1 MKMWSEGGDVEEQ
14 IQELKTITQLQE
26 QCRALQVQ
34 AMKEKTVK
42 NKAAVALLRSNI
54 RRGTQEWALAK
65 NHDKRSISRACGDD
79 VPMRLAHCR
88 CSMEVARE
96 KLRKYVFDRVNVHNV
111 LIHLVRRRGQQLE
124 GLQLQLE
131 GLQHQPVAT
140 KEELRLLQVIRQLE
154 NNIEKT
160 TIKITTSQ
168 NIHLLY
174 MGLLDYL
181 KKELSGYPTELDKL
195 QNLMADYCSELSDMT
210 VMSQD
215 AMMITDEVK
224 MNLRQ
229 KEAAF
234 IEERRARE
242 NRLNQQK
249 KMIDKIHTKET
260 SEKYRRGRRDLDFP
274 TNLMSA
280 ESLKVRK
287 KEASQADVEYQTNLT
302 ALLEK
307 IKTAVRCSHLWDI
320 TGQFLAQ
327 RNTEDNLQLQM
338 MECEERRTQL
348 VALMRKLEMEEALL
362 KFHQTSS
369 SDSSESVQHK
379 MQDLLKEE
387 QERLKLAH
395 TNMTKSQRLLLTLQM
410 GIDNLYLR
418 LVGIALPAAQKTA
431 TPDSLDGLDLHS
443 KLAYCERKL
452 LYLVDKLQALST
464 TEEVTP
470 GRGGDASPDR
480 VPSEL
485 TVPRALQDN
494 TKVRD
499 ALESS
504 TLKEKQNTR
513 ITFEELE
520 DDMIE
525 TFHFADVDHS
535 YVPSRAEIK
544 KQSQR
549 VIEEKFKTAK
559 KKKK

>member
-1 MKMWSEGGDVEEQ
+1 MKMWGEGGDVEEQ

-42 NKAAVALLRSNI
+42 NKATVALLRSNI
-54 RRGTQEWALAK
+54 RRGAQEWALAK
-65 NHDKRSISRACGDD
+65 NHDKRSISRACGND

-124 GLQLQLE
+124 SLQLQLE

-174 MGLLDYL
+174 LGLLDYL
-181 KKELSGYPTELDKL
+181 KKELSGYPTQLDKL

-229 KEAAF
+229 KEATF

-260 SEKYRRGRRDLDFP
+260 SEKFRRQGRRDLDFP

-287 KEASQADVEYQTNLT
+287 KETSQADIEYQANLT
-302 ALLEK
+302 ALLER

-338 MECEERRTQL
+338 RECEEKRTQL
-348 VALMRKLEMEEALL
+348 GALMRKLEMEEALL

-379 MQDLLKEE
+379 MQDLLKGE
-387 QERLKLAH
+387 QERLQLAH
-395 TNMTKSQRLLLTLQM
+395 TNMTKSQKLLLTLQM

-418 LVGIALPAAQKTA
+418 LVGIALPEDQKMA

-464 TEEVTP
+464 TEE
-470 GRGGDASPDR
+470 
-480 VPSEL
+480 
-485 TVPRALQDN
+485 DN